1 VPEYCQ
7 GKRVSKGVSV
17 EQGGYVTL
25 KQREHKEIDAYH
37 HNPAP
42 SPKDSVIPLIRPVAE
57 HL

>member
-1 VPEYCQ
+1 
-7 GKRVSKGVSV
+7 V